1 VDLPR
6 TSSSGEDR
14 AAQIAR
20 SRTGTTRRRGSRP
33 RTRRRGTTRPRCLRR
48 RRRDRRRTIGA
59 GRGSAPGS
67 RNAASLAK
75 GCETAPDAGCH
86 DKVVGRPAGGRLGTA
101 GTAGTTAGTSRRR
114 AANHPG
120 RARRRGGG
128 PRRKVSGLDRES
140 RDGDPSAAGDVPPG
154 GRDRIRRGPGRH
166 PPTRPRRE
174 GRTKSPTRGA
184 TARNGATPPALG
196 HGEDGAV
203 LLRRRPPASRDDKD
217 WSEPSAGAGSG
228 PRRRVLGCDQGSR
241 DSSEDE
247 PSAARGS
254 GLGITGFL

>member
-1 VDLPR
+1 MR
-6 TSSSGEDR
+6 K
-14 AAQIAR
+14 
-20 SRTGTTRRRGSRP
+20 SRP
-33 RTRRRGTTRPRCLRR
+33 RRQFWATIRGRGIAARRPRLHPTRWPRTAAPRRRPPTRSTTTSRGGTYRWTSKPPTRRW
-48 RRRDRRRTIGA
+48 
-59 GRGSAPGS
+59 
-67 RNAASLAK
+67 
-75 GCETAPDAGCH
+75 
-86 DKVVGRPAGGRLGTA
+86 GTA
-101 GTAGTTAGTSRRR
+101 RTTGATAGTSRRR